1 MTGHFKKFCQPTL
14 KVDGGVGTVTPTLKV
29 DGSVPNTVTPSPK
42 TRILSL
48 DENIKIE

>member
-14 KVDGGVGTVTPTLKV
+14 KVDGGVGSVTPTLKV
-29 DGSVPNTVTPSPK
+29 DGGNVPLSPK
-42 TRILSL
+42 TQKLSL